1 MAFVFGGHLTVQL
14 DEGFGPFWAV
24 REKVCISA
32 FEVDVDLRHRTGLLC
47 QQTHEV
53 SARDN
58 LRTGLAFAIK
68 VLYSSEL
75 GAHFRNEGDVR
86 LVSHCVRSFSFSV
99 VD

>member
-32 FEVDVDLRHRTGLLC
+32 FEVDVDLCHRTGLLF
-47 QQTHEV
+47 QQAHEV
-53 SARDN
+53 SARDDH
-58 LRTGLAFAIK
+58 RTGLAFAVD
-68 VLYSSEL
+68 VLHAFEL
-75 GAHFRNEGDVR
+75 GAHTRNVRDVL